1 MPPSDHPAYSYRL
14 ESRKQCNCC
23 ATWLQGQFVPPRAE
37 GAKAVVL
44 FMCPR
49 CDRTR

>member
-1 MPPSDHPAYSYRL
+1 MPSGDHPVYSNV
-14 ESRKQCNCC
+14 RKNCEC
-23 ATWLQGQFVPPRAE
+23 CGKLIKGQVVHPVLE